1 MIQSALQTF
10 VKAEYGVD
18 PKGIVSGMSRIL
30 IHDACDMD
38 IGIATPSQMRKPIL
52 AIPVT
57 PEGIDAFEVTTL
69 AHAAQDIC
77 NFGASRRKG
86 GLDESYQGQPIDEA
100 VAILTKRG
108 LCASPHATSGKDGT
122 FIAHSFDGFVSG
134 DDLHLQVVF
143 DT

>member
-1 MIQSALQTF
+1 MIETALQTF
-10 VKAEYGVD
+10 VNAQYGVD
-18 PKGIVSGMSRIL
+18 PKGVVSGMSRIL
-30 IHDACDMD
+30 IHDARDMD
-38 IGIATPSQMRKPIL
+38 IGVASPSQLRTPIL

-57 PEGIDAFEVTTL
+57 PEGIDAFEVTML

-86 GLDESYQGQPIDEA
+86 ALDESYQGQPIDEA

-108 LCASPHATSGKDGT
+108 LCVSPHSTSGKDGT
-122 FIAHSFDGFVSG
+122 FLAHSFDGFVSG